1 MGLTAAV
8 LLAIAVRLRRRARLT
23 GARPAPAPP
32 PPRLGP
38 RGVLVA
44 GTVAVLAALAFL
56 GAGLWPGQSVRT
68 PMTILDAPVQDVAR
82 TGERTLEIRYADE
95 PGR

>member
-32 PPRLGP
+32 PPSLGP

-56 GAGLWPGQSVRT
+56 GAGFWPGQSVRT
-68 PMTILDAPVQDVAR
+68 PMTILDAPVHDVVR